1 MLTITIPPKEYFD
14 ESKGEFVNLGNK
26 KDVVLE
32 LEHSL
37 ISLKKWESKWKVPF
51 LEKNPPKTNEQTMD
65 YIRCMTITKNVPP
78 DVYDRIPNEIF
89 PQILN
94 YIQDPMTATWFSN
107 APQTQTKQKNKP
119 EILTSEI
126 IYYKMISHNIPMECQ
141 KWHLNSLIT
150 LIRVFN
156 LKNSNPKKM
165 NKKDMLAERKAM
177 NKTRREAARSK
188 G

>member
-1 MLTITIPPKEYFD
+1 MLTIIVPPKEYFD
-14 ESKGEFVNLGNK
+14 ESKGEFVKLGD
-26 KDVVLE
+26 KDIVLQ

-37 ISLKKWESKWKVPF
+37 ISLMKWESKWKVPF
-51 LEKNPPKTNEQTMD
+51 LEKQPQKTNEQTLD
-65 YIRCMTITKNVPP
+65 YIRCMTITKNVPS
-78 DVYDRIPNEIF
+78 DVYDRLPKEVF
-89 PQILN
+89 PKILE

-107 APQTQTKQKNKP
+107 APQIQGKQKSKP
-119 EILTSEI
+119 EILTAEI
-126 IYYKMISHNIPMECQ
+126 IYYKMISQNIPMECQ

-165 NKKDMLAERKAM
+165 NKKEMLAERKAM
-177 NKTRREAARSK
+177 NQQRRNTAKSK

>member
-1 MLTITIPPKEYFD
+1 MLTIVIPPKEFWD
-14 ESKGEFVNLGNK
+14 EAKGEFVKIGD
-26 KDVVLE
+26 KDVTLQ

-37 ISLKKWESKWKVPF
+37 IALSKWESKWKVPF
-51 LEKNPPKTNEQTMD
+51 LEKNPPKTNEMTID

-78 DVYDRIPNEIF
+78 DVYDRIPN
-89 PQILN
+89 PLYTDILN
-94 YIQDPMTATWFSN
+94 YIKDPMTATWFGS
-107 APQTQTKQKNKP
+107 APTPQGKQKAKP
-119 EILTSEI
+119 EVLTAEV

-156 LKNSNPKKM
+156 NKNSKPTKM
-165 NKKDMLAERKAM
+165 NKKEMLAQRKAL
-177 NKTRREAARSK
+177 NESRRSAAKSK